1 MPSIKC
7 GIYGAP
13 FCHASPPSAPC
24 KHLFPSASR
33 LLILWPS
40 CVEPRLRR
48 RICLG
53 PVRCR
58 VFWFSSTAS
67 SSSSSSSPDFAF
79 AAAQS
84 ASLTGLCI
92 TFPFWKNKNIK
103 SFSLANN
110 KLESSFDTQLR
121 VQRGVH
127 HIEVCQME
135 FSSLT
140 IDVTVDRRRRR

>member
-24 KHLFPSASR
+24 IHLFPSASR

-40 CVEPRLRR
+40 CRR
-48 RICLG
+48 
-53 PVRCR
+53 
-58 VFWFSSTAS
+58 AS
-67 SSSSSSSPDFAF
+67 SSSWSLPWPSSMSRLLVFFSCFLFSSSSSPDFAF

-140 IDVTVDRRRRR
+140 IDVTVDRRR